1 MIHSFYFRKR
11 RAKGGGKGSWCK
23 KSKTTTTTTPPPKPL
38 AHKKY
43 YDAAHEQKAWIEK
56 NAHSYKVFNNK
67 EKRITDKLQANQFF
81 VEGYADFDIAFQDG
95 RGKGG
100 GKGGPWQPLD
110 KETQGSHRVI
120 LMVED
125 KGKAGLEPLKW
136 YYTFDHY
143 KTIHPGGDF

>member
-1 MIHSFYFRKR
+1 M
-11 RAKGGGKGSWCK
+11 
-23 KSKTTTTTTPPPKPL
+23 PPPKPL

-67 EKRITDKLQANQFF
+67 EKRITDKLQANQSF
-81 VEGYADFDIAFQDG
+81 VEGYVDFDIAFQDG

-120 LMVED
+120 LMVEN
-125 KGKAGLEPLKW
+125 KGKAGLELSSGITPL
-136 YYTFDHY
+136 
-143 KTIHPGGDF
+143 TIIRTSTQEVIFENDIIESYRKARAEKIVRDLFCTYDMF